1 MDWLVRCSRPAK
13 NRSLKIDATA
23 CQRKIWVARHL
34 PFTCFLA
41 FAVGKTSDRPGLPP
55 RLSRYLWAISIMHRC
70 QKKVSVC
77 LPIRGAYSARSPT
90 PGLDTDLSKISK
102 SISSHTHFIGSPPT
116 WCISAAC
123 NCLVCRPIHILC
135 NFRVWAP
142 AARHVQIY

>member
-1 MDWLVRCSRPAK
+1 MQPRAREKYGCG
-13 NRSLKIDATA
+13 
-23 CQRKIWVARHL
+23 VA
-34 PFTCFLA
+34 PQGGVVDIFFFTTCFLA